1 MTEIKELFH
10 KFQDLWQAGSDACLN
25 LECHAG
31 QVWMKFQ
38 VKVCHPPPPK
48 HRRSSR
54 QGPSR
59 LRRRARRADER
70 AASAQVAEKVPTKE
84 VAAQATPT
92 PPHQHHVA
100 VQATP
105 SPPHQHHVAV
115 QAAPPPRHQHNV
127 AVQAAP
133 PQRHQHHV
141 AVQAVPVPLLHRQQQ
156 AVAVR
161 ASPQQQVLHSQ
172 HTVYDALCPDDEYLP
187 GLGQLPRVT
196 ASRDRLDRDRE
207 RKKDLENFTKLL
219 EDSLK

>member
-1 MTEIKELFH
+1 MTEIKELLH

-38 VKVCHPPPPK
+38 VKLCHPPPPK
-48 HRRSSR
+48 HRPSSR

-59 LRRRARRADER
+59 LRRRARRAEER
-70 AASAQVAEKVPTKE
+70 AAAAQLAEEVPTKE
-84 VAAQATPT
+84 VAVQATPT
-92 PPHQHHVA
+92 
-100 VQATP
+100 
-105 SPPHQHHVAV
+105 PPHQHHVAV
-115 QAAPPPRHQHNV
+115 QAAPPPRHQHHV

-133 PQRHQHHV
+133 PPRHQHHV
-141 AVQAVPVPLLHRQQQ
+141 AVQAAPPIPVPLLHRQQQ
-156 AVAVR
+156 AVAV
-161 ASPQQQVLHSQ
+161 
-172 HTVYDALCPDDEYLP
+172 YDALCPDDEYLP
-187 GLGQLPRVT
+187 VLGQLPRVT

>member
-38 VKVCHPPPPK
+38 VKLCHPPPPK
-48 HRRSSR
+48 HRPSSR

-70 AASAQVAEKVPTKE
+70 AAAAQVAEKVPTKE
-84 VAAQATPT
+84 VAVQATPT
-92 PPHQHHVA
+92 
-100 VQATP
+100 
-105 SPPHQHHVAV
+105 PPHQHHVAV
-115 QAAPPPRHQHNV
+115 QAAPPPRHQHHV

-161 ASPQQQVLHSQ
+161 ASPQQQVLHNQ
-172 HTVYDALCPDDEYLP
+172 HTVYDALYPDDEY
-187 GLGQLPRVT
+187 LPRVT

>member
-10 KFQDLWQAGSDACLN
+10 KFHDIWQAVSDACLN

-70 AASAQVAEKVPTKE
+70 AAAAQVAEKVPTKE
-84 VAAQATPT
+84 VAVQATPT

-100 VQATP
+100 VQA
-105 SPPHQHHVAV
+105 
-115 QAAPPPRHQHNV
+115 APPPHHQHNV

-141 AVQAVPVPLLHRQQQ
+141 AVQAVSVPLLHRQQQ